1 MSSSY
6 PVLVLVHGAW
16 HHPSH
21 YKLLVEAC
29 RNEGFQDIVTPRNLT
44 SGSIEQVIGKTH
56 LDDVQVIQEAIAP
69 FLDAGRE
76 LVLVAHS
83 YGGVPAA
90 SSLKGNT
97 VQERAEKGL
106 RGGIRGLVAIAAF
119 LLSQKGLSVFQP
131 DGTQYGP
138 IFDVQ
143 DGYVGTTSTFREAL
157 FRGVKSDQVLPEL
170 NKQSRL
176 SLETPVQVVAG
187 DFDIPKVYFVCED
200 DEVVPAKQ
208 QLAMAQAAGAR
219 VVTLSSGHSPH
230 LDKQHSQAIA
240 VKVSE
245 LFAHGA

>member
-21 YKLLVEAC
+21 YKLLVEAFS
-29 RNEGFQDIVTPRNLT
+29 NEGFQDIVTPRNPT
-44 SGSIEQVIGKTH
+44 SGSIEQVVDKSY

-69 FLDAGRE
+69 FLDAGRD

-106 RGGIRGLVAIAAF
+106 RGGIRGLVSIAAF
-119 LLSQKGLSVFQP
+119 LLPQKGLPLFQP

-138 IFDVQ
+138 TFDVQ
-143 DGYVGTTSTFREAL
+143 DGYVGTTSMFREAL

-200 DEVVPAKQ
+200 DEVVPAEQ
-208 QLAMAQAAGAR
+208 QLAMAQAAAAN
-219 VVTLSSGHSPH
+219 VVTLPSGHSPH